1 MAKIKEIKRRITSV
15 KATKKITRA
24 MELVAAVKMKK
35 AQDKALGTRLYA
47 AKAWEILVEAIE
59 KTENHDHFLLRPAAT
74 GAGIIVVMSSDR
86 GLCGGLNGNL
96 FRFLEKFLETQKEKK
111 FAFITV
117 GKTAADYLRRTGRE
131 VIATFSRLDNL
142 PHAVEVRPAARILF
156 DELRAG
162 KRDAV
167 FVAFNRFLSSTS
179 QMPAIKQL
187 LPIAKSE
194 LMSAKELFASAQKPF
209 DKIRITEAQEFLFE
223 PSPEEVIETVVPQ
236 LMEMQLYQAVLE
248 SNASEHSARMIA
260 MHSATKNSEELLGDL
275 VSHYNQSRQ
284 QSITQEIAEI
294 SSAAEA
300 MA

>member
-1 MAKIKEIKRRITSV
+1 MAKIKEIKRRIKSV

-35 AQDKALGTRLYA
+35 AQDKALGTRPYA
-47 AKAWEILVEAIE
+47 AQAWEILVEAIE
-59 KTENHDHFLLRPAAT
+59 KIENKDHFLLRPRAT
-74 GAGIIVVMSSDR
+74 GEGIIVVVSSDR

-96 FRFLEKFLETQKEKK
+96 FRFLEKFLDANSKKK
-111 FAFITV
+111 FAFITI
-117 GKTAADYLRRTGRE
+117 GKTAADYARRTGRE
-131 VIATFSRLDNL
+131 VVAAFSRLDNL
-142 PHAVEVRPAARILF
+142 PHVVEVRPAVRILF
-156 DELRAG
+156 DELRAE
-162 KRDAV
+162 KRDTV

-187 LPIAKSE
+187 LPIEKSE
-194 LMSAKELFASAQKPF
+194 LLSARELFVSAQKQKAVSARRF
-209 DKIRITEAQEFLFE
+209 SFE
-223 PSPEEVIETVVPQ
+223 PSAEEVLEAVVPQ
-236 LMEMQLYQAVLE
+236 LMEMQLYQTVLE

-260 MHSATKNSEELLGDL
+260 MHNATKNSEELLGDL

>member
-1 MAKIKEIKRRITSV
+1 MAKIKEIKRRIPSV

-35 AQDKALGTRLYA
+35 AQDKALGTRAYA

-59 KTENHDHFLLRPAAT
+59 KTENLDHFLLRPAT
-74 GAGIIVVMSSDR
+74 VGDGIIVVMSSDR

-96 FRFLEKFLETQKEKK
+96 FRFLEKFLEAQGEKK
-111 FAFITV
+111 FSFITV

-156 DELRAG
+156 DELRTG
-162 KRDAV
+162 KRDSV

-187 LPIAKSE
+187 FPIAKSE
-194 LMSAKELFASAQKPF
+194 LVSARELFVSAKKNEEG
-209 DKIRITEAQEFLFE
+209 EAPRFLFE
-223 PSPEEVIETVVPQ
+223 PSLEEVIETVVPQ

-260 MHSATKNSEELLGDL
+260 MHNATKNSEELLGDL
-275 VSHYNQSRQ
+275 VSYYNQSRQ

>member
-35 AQDKALGTRLYA
+35 AQDKALGTRVYA
-47 AKAWEILVEAIE
+47 AKAWEILIEAIE
-59 KTENHDHFLLRPAAT
+59 KIENHSHFLLRSAAT
-74 GAGIIVVMSSDR
+74 GEGIIVVMSSDR

-96 FRFLEKFLETQKEKK
+96 FRFLEKFLEKQGEKK

-142 PHAVEVRPAARILF
+142 PHAVEVRPVARILF
-156 DELRAG
+156 DELRGG
-162 KRDAV
+162 KRNSV
-167 FVAFNRFLSSTS
+167 FVAFNRFLSSTA

-187 LPIAKSE
+187 FPVEKSE
-194 LMSAKELFASAQKPF
+194 LMSARELFVSTKK
-209 DKIRITEAQEFLFE
+209 DETHEAPRFLFE

-236 LMEMQLYQAVLE
+236 IIEMQLYQAVLE

>member
-35 AQDKALGTRLYA
+35 AQDKALGTRAYA
-47 AKAWEILVEAIE
+47 AKAWEILVEALE
-59 KTENHDHFLLRPAAT
+59 KTENHDHFLLRPATT
-74 GAGIIVVMSSDR
+74 GGGIIVVMSSDR

-96 FRFLEKFLETQKEKK
+96 FRFLEKFLEAQGAKK

-142 PHAVEVRPAARILF
+142 PHAVEVRPVARILF
-156 DELRAG
+156 DELRGG
-162 KRDAV
+162 KRNSV
-167 FVAFNRFLSSTS
+167 FVAFNRFLSSTA

-187 LPIAKSE
+187 FPVEKSE
-194 LMSAKELFASAQKPF
+194 LMSARELFVSTKK
-209 DKIRITEAQEFLFE
+209 DETHEAPRFLFE

-236 LMEMQLYQAVLE
+236 IIEMQLYQAVLE

>member
-35 AQDKALGTRLYA
+35 AQDKALGTRLYT

-59 KTENHDHFLLRPAAT
+59 KMENQNHFLLRPATT
-74 GAGIIVVMSSDR
+74 GEGIMVVMSSDR

-96 FRFLEKFLETQKEKK
+96 FRFLEKFLEANREKN

-131 VIATFSRLDNL
+131 VIAAFSRLDNL
-142 PHAVEVRPAARILF
+142 PHAVEVRPVARVFF

-162 KRDAV
+162 KRSTV

-187 LPIAKSE
+187 LPIVKSE
-194 LMSAKELFASAQKPF
+194 LLSARELFVSEKKSF
-209 DKIRITEAQEFLFE
+209 DELRATEAPRFSFE

-260 MHSATKNSEELLGDL
+260 MHNATKNSEELLGDL

>member
-1 MAKIKEIKRRITSV
+1 MAKIKEIKRRIKSV

-35 AQDKALGTRLYA
+35 AQDKVLGTRAYA

-59 KTENHDHFLLRPAAT
+59 KTEDHNHFLLRPATT
-74 GAGIIVVMSSDR
+74 GEGIIVVMSSDR

-96 FRFLEKFLETQKEKK
+96 FRFLEKFLEAQGEKK

-117 GKTAADYLRRTGRE
+117 GKTAADYVRRTGRE

-142 PHAVEVRPAARILF
+142 PHAVEVRPVARILF
-156 DELRAG
+156 DELRTG
-162 KRDAV
+162 KQDSV
-167 FVAFNRFLSSTS
+167 FVAFNRFLSSTA

-187 LPIAKSE
+187 LPIAKNE
-194 LMSAKELFASAQKPF
+194 LMSARELFVSAKKNEGGGTP
-209 DKIRITEAQEFLFE
+209 RFLFE

>member
-35 AQDKALGTRLYA
+35 AQDKALGTRLYT

-59 KTENHDHFLLRPAAT
+59 KMENQNHFLLRPATT
-74 GAGIIVVMSSDR
+74 GEGIMVVMSSDR

-96 FRFLEKFLETQKEKK
+96 FRFLEKFLEANREKN

-131 VIATFSRLDNL
+131 VIAAFSRLDNL
-142 PHAVEVRPAARILF
+142 PHAVEVRPVARVF
-156 DELRAG
+156 FNELRAG
-162 KRDAV
+162 KRDTV

-187 LPIAKSE
+187 LPIVKSE
-194 LMSAKELFASAQKPF
+194 LMSARELFVSAEKKEESAAPRF
-209 DKIRITEAQEFLFE
+209 SFE

-260 MHSATKNSEELLGDL
+260 MHNATKNSEELLGDL

>member
-1 MAKIKEIKRRITSV
+1 MAKIKEIKRRIKSV

-35 AQDKALGTRLYA
+35 AQDKALGTRPYA
-47 AKAWEILVEAIE
+47 AQAWEILAEAIE
-59 KTENHDHFLLRPAAT
+59 KAENKDHFLLRPRAT
-74 GAGIIVVMSSDR
+74 NEGIIVAVSSDR

-96 FRFLEKFLETQKEKK
+96 FRFLEKFLEANPQKK
-111 FAFITV
+111 FAFITI
-117 GKTAADYLRRTGRE
+117 GKTAADYVRRTGRE
-131 VIATFSRLDNL
+131 VIAAFSRLDNL
-142 PHAVEVRPAARILF
+142 PHVVEVRPAVRILF

-162 KRDAV
+162 KRDTV

-187 LPIAKSE
+187 LPIEKSE
-194 LMSAKELFASAQKPF
+194 LLSAKELFAPVRK
-209 DKIRITEAQEFLFE
+209 REAADTRRFSFE
-223 PSPEEVIETVVPQ
+223 PSPEEVLEAVVPQ
-236 LMEMQLYQAVLE
+236 LMEMQLYQTVLE

-260 MHSATKNSEELLGDL
+260 MHNATKNSEELLDDL